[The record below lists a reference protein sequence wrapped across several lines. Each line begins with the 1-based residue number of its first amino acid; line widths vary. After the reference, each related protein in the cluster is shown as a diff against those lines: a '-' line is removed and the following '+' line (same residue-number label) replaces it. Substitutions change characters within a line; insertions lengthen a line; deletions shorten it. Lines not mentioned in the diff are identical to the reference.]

1 MNDNIVKLVFQ
12 SLSNG
17 SGFDDVI
24 SGGSKAQ
31 KTLQDLSGAARL
43 VGRVFGPLGG
53 ILGNAFGMFLQG
65 NIWSVA
71 AIGVDF
77 LFKKMG
83 WLQDGTQKTTEYFDK
98 LRKSIEDFAATSER
112 AFRSV
117 SSIQDKRQNQ
127 YADEL
132 DSVNALKKAELEL
145 ARERER
151 ANGGTG
157 ETQDAA
163 IAALGEKGARDKAED
178 AVYRAT
184 QRVEAAEKRM
194 ADAEEAIKNENHAGP
209 NTGKEERLKVLY
221 AEKKAAREALD
232 DERSRL
238 EIAKQAQEALE
249 KSQEAAH
256 LKAQNDAKAE
266 AEAKAKAEA
275 EAREKQAQKDAEES
289 EKDAKEFVEAYEKEK
304 EADRK
309 KEEAEEKKAEERRL
323 KRELD
328 ENKRRAADL
337 QQRMEDALRNAEI
350 ARQAFADRGNL
361 DLGGEE
367 KARRREAANN
377 ERLKKT
383 ADRLKAHG
391 IDLDNPG
398 RRLSREEE
406 AARRWMIQEREKDK
420 NVKELAEVNKTLKK
434 IEAALEAATTL

>member
-12 SLSNG
+12 SFSNG

-65 NIWSVA
+65 NIWQIA

-83 WLQDGTQKTTEYFDK
+83 WLQDETQKTIDYFEK
-98 LRKSIEDFAATSER
+98 LKKSIEDFAATSER
-112 AFRSV
+112 AFRTAT
-117 SSIQDKRQNQ
+117 SIQDKRMKQ

-145 ARERER
+145 ERERER

-157 ETQDAA
+157 DGQNSA
-163 IAALGEKGARDKAED
+163 IAELYEKAERLKAED
-178 AVYRAT
+178 AVYGAE
-184 QRVEAAEKRM
+184 QRVEAAQKR
-194 ADAEEAIKNENHAGP
+194 ADNADSAIKDEIRYGAK
-209 NTGKEERLKVLY
+209 TGHMDRMKILY
-221 AEKKAAREALD
+221 AEKKAAREALE
-232 DERSRL
+232 DEKKKL
-238 EIAKQAQEALE
+238 EIAKNAQETLK

-266 AEAKAKAEA
+266 AEAKAKIEKA
-275 EAREKQAQKDAEES
+275 ARDEQARKEEEES
-289 EKDAKEFVEAYEKEK
+289 EKNAREFVEAYEKEK
-304 EADRK
+304 EAERK
-309 KEEAEEKKAEERRL
+309 KEEQEEKRAQEKRL

-328 ENKRRAADL
+328 ENRKRAADF
-337 QQRMEDALRNAEI
+337 QQRMEDAIRNSES
-350 ARQAFADRGNL
+350 ARQAFAERGNL
-361 DLGGEE
+361 DLGNEE
-367 KARRREAANN
+367 KARRQEEINN
-377 ERLKKT
+377 ARLQKA
-383 ADRLKAHG
+383 ADRLKKRG
-391 IDLDNPG
+391 VDLDKPG

-406 AARRWMIQEREKDK
+406 AARRWMLQEREKDK
-420 NVKELAEVNKTLKK
+420 NVRALAEANKTLKK
-434 IEAALEAATTL
+434 IEEKLDAAITI

>member
-12 SLSNG
+12 SFSHG

-24 SGGSKAQ
+24 SGGSKAR
-31 KTLQDLSGAARL
+31 KTLHDLSGAARL

-53 ILGNAFGMFLQG
+53 ILRNVFGMFLQG

-83 WLQDGTQKTTEYFDK
+83 WLQDATLKTTEYFDK

-117 SSIQDKRQNQ
+117 SSIQDKRQKQ
-127 YADEL
+127 YADEI

-157 ETQDAA
+157 EAQDAA
-163 IAALGEKGARDKAED
+163 ISALAEKGARDKAED

-249 KSQEAAH
+249 KSQEA
-256 LKAQNDAKAE
+256 E
-266 AEAKAKAEA
+266 
-275 EAREKQAQKDAEES
+275 
-289 EKDAKEFVEAYEKEK
+289 
-304 EADRK
+304 RK

-337 QQRMEDALRNAEI
+337 KQRMEDALRNAEI

-377 ERLKKT
+377 ERLKNT
-383 ADRLKAHG
+383 ADRPKARG
-391 IDLDNPG
+391 INLDNPG